1 MLIRVL
7 LLLAAWIV
15 PSFAEVPNILWISSE
30 DNGPHLG
37 VYGDSYAD
45 TPNLDALGARGM
57 IYRNAWSTAPVC
69 APARTTIISGM
80 YPPSTGSQHMRSL
93 TRLPT
98 GMRMFPQYLQDAGYY
113 VSNNSKEDYNLAKPG
128 KVWDESSG
136 KAHWRNRS
144 PGQPFFSVFN
154 FTVTHESR
162 IRRRPH
168 DAVHDPAE
176 VRVPAYHPD
185 TPESRQDWAQ
195 YHDKVS
201 EMDALAGKVLAELA
215 EDGLEEDTVV
225 FYWADHGPG
234 MPRGKRWTYNSGL
247 GVPMILYVPEKFRH
261 LRPSDYVAGGESERL
276 VGFVDLAPT
285 VLSLAGVEPPHH
297 FQGNAFAGEHEAAP
311 QPYLYAFRG
320 RMDERYDMVRSVR
333 DERYI
338 YIRNFMPHRIY
349 GQYIQYMFQ
358 TPTTAVWHRLYV
370 EGKLKPPRTHFWETK
385 PAEEL
390 YDLAEDPDETRNL
403 AGSAEHAA
411 ILERMRTARREW
423 SLSIRDLGFLPES
436 AIHSRSGEDAPHSMG
451 ASPARYPMGRI
462 MRMAEIASSGR
473 DGAEAEL
480 RAGLEDPDSA
490 VRYWAALGAL
500 IRGESGVSPLAGSL
514 RQALADDDPA
524 VRVAAGEALG
534 RYGSDQDVQRA
545 LAVLVE
551 LGDAQEH
558 GIYVAMAAL
567 NGLDYMDERAG
578 PARERI
584 LALPQEARGAESRFR
599 AYLPN
604 LIKKIGSDFGAAPES
619 PSAQ

>member
-1 MLIRVL
+1 M
-7 LLLAAWIV
+7 
-15 PSFAEVPNILWISSE
+15 WISSE

-37 VYGDSYAD
+37 IYGDSYAD
-45 TPNLDALGARGM
+45 TPNLDALGAQGM

-80 YPPSTGSQHMRSL
+80 YPPSTGSQHMRSA
-93 TRLPT
+93 TRLPSS
-98 GMRMFPQYLQDAGYY
+98 MKMFPQYLKEAGYY

-128 KVWDESSG
+128 EVWDESSRQ
-136 KAHWRNRS
+136 AHWRKRA

-154 FTVTHESR
+154 FTVTHESQ

-168 DAVHDPAE
+168 DAVHDAGA

-195 YHDKVS
+195 YHDKIS
-201 EMDALAGKVLAELA
+201 EMDALAGRVLSELR
-215 EDGLEEDTVV
+215 EDGLEEDTIV

-234 MPRGKRWTYNSGL
+234 MPRSKRWTYNSGL
-247 GVPMILYVPEKFRH
+247 GVPMILHVPDKFRH
-261 LRPSDYVAGGESERL
+261 LRPADYAEGGETDRL

-285 VLSLAGVEPPHH
+285 VLSLAGIEPPDH
-297 FQGNAFAGEHEAAP
+297 FQGNAFAGEYETAP

-333 DERYI
+333 DKRYI

-358 TPTTAVWHRLYV
+358 TPTTAVWHRLYLA
-370 EGKLKPPRTHFWETK
+370 GKLSPPRTHFWETK

-390 YDLAEDPDETRNL
+390 YDLAEDPDETANL

-411 ILERMRTARREW
+411 ILARMRAARREW

-436 AIHSRSGEDAPHSMG
+436 AIHSRAGDDAPHSMG
-451 ASPARYPMGRI
+451 ASPTRYPLGRI
-462 MRMAEIASSGR
+462 MAMAELATSMQ
-473 DGAEAEL
+473 DGAEAGL
-480 RAGLEDPDSA
+480 RAGFDDPDSA
-490 VRYWAALGAL
+490 VRYWAALGAV
-500 IRGESGVSPLAGSL
+500 IRGASGVT
-514 RQALADDDPA
+514 ALAVPLRNALSDADPA

-534 RYGSDQDVQRA
+534 RFGSDSDTARA
-545 LAVLVE
+545 LTVLVE
-551 LGDAQEH
+551 LADAEKH

-567 NGLDYMDERAG
+567 NGLDYMDERAA
-578 PARERI
+578 PALDRI
-584 LALPQEARGAESRFR
+584 RALPQAASGADARFR

-604 LIKKIGSDFGAAPES
+604 LIKKIVSDFEGPALAARS
-619 PSAQ
+619 R